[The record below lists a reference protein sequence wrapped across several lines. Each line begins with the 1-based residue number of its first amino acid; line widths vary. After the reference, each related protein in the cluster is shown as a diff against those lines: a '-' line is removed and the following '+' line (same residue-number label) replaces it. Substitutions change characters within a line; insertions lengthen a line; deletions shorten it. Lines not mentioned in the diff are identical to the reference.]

1 MNKNPTGTT
10 PKNSTTN
17 RSHTPISNP
26 TISTLKTKIN
36 KPPQKTASIQQSTK
50 NIVVQGTDR
59 NIGVPSTLTSNHTSR
74 IAIKNP
80 LLLSATTTP
89 SSDNN
94 RAADTI
100 AKHTN
105 NNISTNDLPI
115 ISSSNKTD
123 NNNINFASA
132 VAMEKNPSREQA
144 LVFNTIDGIPQKDYV
159 LAIGKIV
166 SPKNITFIS
175 RISNNRFCIFLSSKQ
190 ILDNLFQKTQSINI
204 NDQTIPIR
212 RLLNPAKRYI
222 ISNVCPSIP
231 NQAITNALNGLDIF
245 PISQISHL
253 KAGINIEGFEHIMS
267 FRRQLYIKHEDIP
280 KLPNSLVIT
289 TNESQFRI
297 FFTDDIVTCF
307 ICKASGHTSSNC
319 KNINATQRK
328 NSSSSPNKPDE
339 YAIDHTEL
347 IENIR
352 SPTSPTLDI
361 LDQTKSD
368 LTEDLE
374 ETKFFPL
381 TQNHFDEALF
391 HSPIETQK
399 RLMSDSS
406 SSKPPDSPNALLP
419 STLVKKNEKTIKKP
433 KIQSRSNSSNS
444 LDINLDEKLN
454 PIIEYYTVNEHL
466 PITYI
471 QFKYILD
478 NFNNKSI
485 NIHTLIEDINTSIPT
500 LMDIIE
506 HIHPKIKDK
515 SLKSRITKLRNLL
528 FQSQPLQQSSIQN

>member
-1 MNKNPTGTT
+1 MNKNPTGTM

-17 RSHTPISNP
+17 RSYTPISNP

-59 NIGVPSTLTSNHTSR
+59 NICVPSTPMSNHTTR
-74 IAIKNP
+74 IAVNNP

-94 RAADTI
+94 RTADTI

-105 NNISTNDLPI
+105 NNIPTNDLPI

-267 FRRQLYIKHEDIP
+267 SEDNYTSNT
-280 KLPNSLVIT
+280 KTFLNSPTHYLVIT

-307 ICKASGHTSSNC
+307 ICKASGHTSNNC
-319 KNINATQRK
+319 KNINATQGK

-339 YAIDHTEL
+339 YAIDQTEL

-368 LTEDLE
+368 LTEDFK
-374 ETKFFPL
+374 ETKFLTL
-381 TQNHFDEALF
+381 TQNHLDEALF

-406 SSKPPDSPNALLP
+406 SSKPPDSPNAFLP
-419 STLVKKNEKTIKKP
+419 STLVKKNEKP
-433 KIQSRSNSSNS
+433 SRNQKY
-444 LDINLDEKLN
+444 NLAQIL
-454 PIIEYYTVNEHL
+454 PTV
-466 PITYI
+466 
-471 QFKYILD
+471 
-478 NFNNKSI
+478 SI
-485 NIHTLIEDINTSIPT
+485 
-500 LMDIIE
+500 
-506 HIHPKIKDK
+506 
-515 SLKSRITKLRNLL
+515 
-528 FQSQPLQQSSIQN
+528 